1 MTDLRSRSGLRR
13 VSRRDTRDLASPGRR
28 RSRPRTSGDDASI
41 ASRATCRPRRRRAR
55 MLSANRTCAESA
67 AATADVVEDEDFEA
81 EDEDFEVEDFQTVVS
96 DFVACSL
103 RSQTVVSA
111 HLLGNSAP
119 GFAGDGERPDAAS
132 AARALAAC
140 AGVRASN
147 ATRRSI
153 AAARASTMSCGTRSG
168 AWTRARFCARRWR
181 WCRVTRFGDGGER
194 GRDEIGSEGGM
205 SRARRAVFSRGG
217 GEGEGEVAGGG
228 GVVRGA
234 QGRGGGVGDGGDR
247 AEDVR
252 PGGAGRAD
260 RAVARGGGFETRPRE
275 GRAEVARTT
284 PAASG
289 RRRREIERRRDG
301 DVRGV
306 TGRLAPHVGGWRGRG
321 RRAVRRER
329 APGARIRRERDARRS
344 RERRVVDASRRR

>member
-1 MTDLRSRSGLRR
+1 VRGGSR
-13 VSRRDTRDLASPGRR
+13 VERDATLHRR
-28 RSRPRTSGDDASI
+28 REGVHDVLWDALRGVDAREILREALEVVQGD
-41 ASRATCRPRRRRAR
+41 
-55 MLSANRTCAESA
+55 
-67 AATADVVEDEDFEA
+67 V
-81 EDEDFEVEDFQTVVS
+81 
-96 DFVACSL
+96 
-103 RSQTVVSA
+103 
-111 HLLGNSAP
+111 
-119 GFAGDGERPDAAS
+119 
-132 AARALAAC
+132 
-140 AGVRASN
+140 
-147 ATRRSI
+147 
-153 AAARASTMSCGTRSG
+153 
-168 AWTRARFCARRWR
+168 
-181 WCRVTRFGDGGER
+181 RFGDGGER

-234 QGRGGGVGDGGDR
+234 EGRGGGVGDGGDR

-260 RAVARGGGFETRPRE
+260 RAVARQASRRVRG